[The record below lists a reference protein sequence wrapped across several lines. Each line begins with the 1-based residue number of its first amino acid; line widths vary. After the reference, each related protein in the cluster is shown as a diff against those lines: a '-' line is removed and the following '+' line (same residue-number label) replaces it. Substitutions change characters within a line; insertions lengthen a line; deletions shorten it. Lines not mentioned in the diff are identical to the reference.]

1 MQLKTCQ
8 SKQTQTFNTRWR
20 KRCEY
25 LSVKVKVETMRQHR
39 EIKRKPVLLTK
50 ANQNQVTNRHTNTRR
65 DWGDRWFISDRG
77 ENTGPDPC
85 PNDPLA
91 TKHVNS
97 DTHSLKLRE
106 TYTDWSDKEKARE
119 KKEEKGRRAERGSAA
134 LMVISWRNCLCPQIW
149 PRVGMSSFDRSFV
162 RVLYRAAC
170 QWLIITEKQ
179 Y

>member
-77 ENTGPDPC
+77 EHRTRPLPKTIRWQPNTWIQTHTLS
-85 PNDPLA
+85 NSE
-91 TKHVNS
+91 KHTQI
-97 DTHSLKLRE
+97 DQIKR
-106 TYTDWSDKEKARE
+106 KRE
-119 KKEEKGRRAERGSAA
+119 KRKRRKGGGQSEVALHWWWLAEETVSVLRFGHVLAWVRLTVRLWECYIEQRASG
-134 LMVISWRNCLCPQIW
+134 W
-149 PRVGMSSFDRSFV
+149 
-162 RVLYRAAC
+162 
-170 QWLIITEKQ
+170 
-179 Y
+179 